1 MSRNPALCRYSFIL
15 LLVVAALA
23 LQGCKD
29 SSQADAGQS
38 ASTPA
43 AASVATAIP
52 APTVAAATP
61 PPASATPAP
70 QTAPGPAQPFK
81 RYTYEV
87 VNIFP
92 HDPAAFTQ
100 GLVYLDGIFYEGTGR
115 YGQSSLRKVD
125 PMTGNV
131 LQQHDLAAEFFGEG
145 IAVVGDAIYQLTWQ
159 NGTGFIYDKESF
171 SERQRFQYT
180 TEGWGLTF
188 DGQHLIMSD
197 GSAILYFLD
206 PATLREVRRVDV
218 SVAGEPVVRL
228 NELEYIGGRVLANI
242 WQTDYIVQ
250 IDPANGV
257 VDGVIDLTGLLGQ
270 APPSQSAV
278 DVLNGIAY
286 DHENQRLFVTG
297 KLWPALFEIRL
308 VEQK

>member
-1 MSRNPALCRYSFIL
+1 MSRDPALSRYSIIL

-23 LQGCKD
+23 LQGCND
-29 SSQADAGQS
+29 SSQVDAGQR

-43 AASVATAIP
+43 ATSAATTIP
-52 APTVAAATP
+52 APTAAAATP

-70 QTAPGPAQPFK
+70 QAGPGPAQPFK

-115 YGQSSLRKVD
+115 YGHSSLRKVD
-125 PMTGNV
+125 PATGAV
-131 LQQHDLAAEFFGEG
+131 LQQHNLAAEFFGEG
-145 IAVVGDAIYQLTWQ
+145 IAVVENSIYQLTWQ

-171 SERQRFQYT
+171 NERQRFQYT

-188 DGQHLIMSD
+188 DGHHLIQSD
-197 GSAILYFLD
+197 GSATLYFLD

-218 SVAGEPVVRL
+218 TAAGEPVVRL
-228 NELEYIGGRVLANI
+228 NELEYIDGRVLANI

-250 IDPANGV
+250 IDPAHGAV
-257 VDGVIDLTGLLGQ
+257 EGVIDLTGLLEY
-270 APPSQSAV
+270 APPLQSAV

-286 DHENQRLFVTG
+286 DHESQRLFVTG

>member
-1 MSRNPALCRYSFIL
+1 MIL
-15 LLVVAALA
+15 LLVVATLA
-23 LQGCKD
+23 LQACWG
-29 SSQADAGQS
+29 SSQADNGQGEGR
-38 ASTPA
+38 ATTA
-43 AASVATAIP
+43 APHTAAPIP
-52 APTVAAATP
+52 SPTVAAASLPPADAAPERNTETP
-61 PPASATPAP
+61 PAPA
-70 QTAPGPAQPFK
+70 FK

-87 VNIFP
+87 VNVFP

-115 YGQSSLRKVD
+115 YGHSSLRKVD
-125 PMTGNV
+125 PATGAV
-131 LQQHDLAAEFFGEG
+131 LQQHNLAAEFFGEG
-145 IAVVGDAIYQLTWQ
+145 IAVVENSIYQLTWQ

-171 SERQRFQYT
+171 NERQRFQYT

-188 DGQHLIMSD
+188 DGHHLIQSD
-197 GSAILYFLD
+197 GSATLYFLD

-218 SVAGEPVVRL
+218 TAAGEPVVRL
-228 NELEYIGGRVLANI
+228 NELEYIDGRVLANI

-250 IDPANGV
+250 IDPAHGAV
-257 VDGVIDLTGLLGQ
+257 EGVIDLTGLLEY
-270 APPSQSAV
+270 APPLQSAV

-286 DHENQRLFVTG
+286 DHESQRLFVTG